1 MVFCM
6 VEPFHYPAVRV
17 ARRTAASASTCHPIS
32 ILDRSDTRLRTGA
45 TRREVRWGQEL
56 WKAVPGGAAVART
69 TTGAGVAGI
78 VYAT

>member
-45 TRREVRWGQEL
+45 TRREVRWGQ
-56 WKAVPGGAAVART
+56 
-69 TTGAGVAGI
+69 
-78 VYAT
+78 